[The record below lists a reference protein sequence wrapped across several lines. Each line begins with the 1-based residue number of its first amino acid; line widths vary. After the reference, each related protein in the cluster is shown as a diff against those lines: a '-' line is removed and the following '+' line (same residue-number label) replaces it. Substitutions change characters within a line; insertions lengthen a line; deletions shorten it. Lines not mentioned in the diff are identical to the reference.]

1 MLIMCLSAI
10 STLLKENCKVFEND
24 GGLLYHILGQQ
35 IDKSNQPEK
44 SHQLG
49 FSHNISMVLA

>member
-1 MLIMCLSAI
+1 MCLPATSA
-10 STLLKENCKVFEND
+10 LLKENYKIFQND

-35 IDKSNQPEK
+35 IDKSNQPGK

-49 FSHNISMVLA
+49 FSHNIYMVQAVIT